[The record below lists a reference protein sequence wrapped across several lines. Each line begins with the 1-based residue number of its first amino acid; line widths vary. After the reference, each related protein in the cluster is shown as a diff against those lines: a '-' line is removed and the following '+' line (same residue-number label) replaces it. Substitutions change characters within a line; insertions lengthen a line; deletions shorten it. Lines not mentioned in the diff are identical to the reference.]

1 MTVKKRGLGK
11 GLSALIS
18 DKVDIDT
25 ILKDEKSNEQVEIV
39 DLNLIVAKKDQPRQ
53 NFDDEALKD
62 LAASISIHGVIQP
75 IILRKLDKN
84 YEIVAGERR
93 YRATKS
99 LGLKEIPAIVRT
111 IDEENAA
118 KLSLIENI
126 QRENLNPIEEAA
138 AYKKLMKDYGL
149 KQEQLGE
156 AVGKSRSYISNSI
169 RLLNL
174 NKKVL
179 EYIYEGKLTSGH
191 GKVLLG
197 IDDEDKQLVAADR
210 IIDLGLNVRDT
221 EEEVK
226 KEKTKPKKKIKA
238 KPKENYIVDLEESLM
253 SYLGTKV
260 SLQIG
265 RNKGKIEIEYYG
277 DEDLERLIDL
287 LTRKRGE

>member
-253 SYLGTKV
+253 SSLGTKV

>member
-1 MTVKKRGLGK
+1 MAVKKRGLGK

-25 ILKDEKSNEQVEIV
+25 ILKDEKTNEQVQII
-39 DLNLIVAKKDQPRQ
+39 DLSLINAKKDQPRQ
-53 NFDDEALKD
+53 YFDDEALKE

-75 IILRKLDKN
+75 IILRKLDDN

-149 KQEQLGE
+149 KQDQLGE

-191 GKVLLG
+191 GKVLLA
-197 IDDEDKQLVAADR
+197 IDDEEKQLAAAEK
-210 IIDLGLNVRDT
+210 IINLGLNVRDT

-226 KEKTKPKKKIKA
+226 KEKSKPKKKIRVKT
-238 KPKENYIVDLEESLM
+238 KQNYIVDLEESLM
-253 SYLGTKV
+253 SSLGTKV

-265 RNKGKIEIEYYG
+265 KKKGKIEIEYYG

-287 LTRKRGE
+287 LTRK